1 MNDTE
6 KIIKDHYRFYDEDA
20 RLLSK
25 HGKVEFVTTMRYIE
39 RYLKKGDR
47 VLEIGAGT
55 GRYSHTIAQKG
66 YRVDAVE
73 LSEHNIEILENGITE
88 KENLTVTQG
97 NALNLSFIEDETYDI
112 TLLLGP
118 MYHLFTNE
126 DSKLALSEALRVT
139 KKGGIIFASYCGND
153 ATVVQ
158 FFFGKNMTA
167 TPPYDSLFDRKTFK
181 FSSIPEEVFALH
193 RKEDIDEL
201 MSGFDCTR
209 LHFVGTDMAT
219 QYMREVVDA
228 MDESTYSLYLD
239 YVFATCERTDLVGA
253 SNHLLDIFRKN

>member
-73 LSEHNIEILENGITE
+73 LSEHNIEILKNGITE

-158 FFFGKNMTA
+158 FSRGSICIAQERRHRRAYVRFRLYATA
-167 TPPYDSLFDRKTFK
+167 LCRNGYGNA
-181 FSSIPEEVFALH
+181 V
-193 RKEDIDEL
+193 
-201 MSGFDCTR
+201 
-209 LHFVGTDMAT
+209 
-219 QYMREVVDA
+219 Y
-228 MDESTYSLYLD
+228 
-239 YVFATCERTDLVGA
+239 ERGG
-253 SNHLLDIFRKN
+253 RRYG